1 MKKPPRGKRSAGN
14 QLESRVSK
22 RAAELANANRK
33 LQAELVVRGRN
44 EAEILRLNRL
54 YAVLSQV
61 NLALVRVESRDE
73 FLQHICQIAVRDGGF
88 KLCWIGWHDTETHA
102 VPAVAWAGE
111 PQEYVRN
118 LRLYA
123 DERPEGMGPTGIAI
137 RENRHIVCNDF
148 LNERRTLVWR
158 EAARAAGLRASGS
171 FPFRFR
177 DHVGGT
183 LNLYAGELNFFGDAE
198 IALLDEVV
206 QNIAFGLDHLEEE
219 EGRKRAEDE
228 LRNLN
233 AELERRVQDRTSE
246 LAATNRDLEA
256 FAYTVSHDLRSPLQ
270 HIVGFTEALTEDLGA
285 MLQDDAKRYLNMLR
299 SETRRMGQLI
309 EAILRLSRAS
319 RSEVHGE
326 AVDLGQLARDIEA
339 ELRQAEPERIV
350 NFSVAP
356 ELVVQGDPTLLRV
369 VLQNLL
375 GNAWKFT
382 RKRERGQIE
391 VGKAVRDGKPEYF
404 IRDNGA
410 GFDMKHASKL
420 FTPFTRLHSQTE
432 YAGTGVGLATV
443 HRIIQRHGGQIR
455 AEAEPDKGAAFY
467 FTLA

>member
-1 MKKPPRGKRSAGN
+1 MRKRTAEPAAANRKP
-14 QLESRVSK
+14 Q
-22 RAAELANANRK
+22 AELAA
-33 LQAELVVRGRN
+33 QGRN
-44 EAEILRLNRL
+44 EVEILHLNRL

-61 NLALVRVESRDE
+61 NLALVRVKSRDE
-73 FLQHICQIAVRDGGF
+73 FLQQICRIAVRDGGF

-123 DERPEGMGPTGIAI
+123 DERPEGMGPTGTAI
-137 RENRHIVCNDF
+137 RENRHVVCNDF
-148 LNERRTLVWR
+148 LNERLTIVWR
-158 EAARAAGLRASGS
+158 EAARTAGLRASAS

-177 DHVGGT
+177 DHVGGA

-198 IALLDEVV
+198 IALLDEVA

-219 EGRKRAEDE
+219 GRERAEKE
-228 LRNLN
+228 LRDLN
-233 AELERRVQDRTSE
+233 AELEHRVQDRTSE

-285 MLQDDAKRYLNMLR
+285 MLQDDAKRYLDMLR
-299 SETRRMGQLI
+299 SETRRMGRLI

-319 RSEVHGE
+319 RSEVCRE
-326 AVDLGQLARDIEA
+326 AVDLGQLARDIET
-339 ELRQAEPERIV
+339 ELHELEPERIV

-356 ELVVQGDPTLLRV
+356 EMVVQGDPALLRA

-375 GNAWKFT
+375 SNAWKFT

-391 VGKAVRDGKPEYF
+391 VGKGGRDGKPEYF

-455 AEAEPDKGAAFY
+455 AEAEPDKGATFY